1 MNDSIPHT
9 EGHSM
14 SRTPLLPL
22 ILTLII
28 TRTAVAQQMPP
39 DADGC
44 KDVFV
49 SRLAGY
55 FINNCDQK
63 DFDAHHFM
71 ANTDNDT
78 VVEGKII
85 ETRYLQ
91 PEDANPNS
99 PLKVERNYQ
108 NALEAGGWT
117 ILYKSDSEITAK
129 QIKNGKERW
138 VELSYN
144 TGNDYTIDV
153 AEKAGM
159 QQSVVAADDM
169 ATALNRNGSISLHIN
184 FDTGKSTIKPD
195 SLPIIDKIVA
205 TMKGNGS
212 LNISVEGYTDNIGT
226 PQSNMALSLS
236 RAKAVVSAVSAGG
249 VAASRMTAVGHG
261 QDNPVADND
270 TEDGRAQNRRVVLVK
285 K

>member
-1 MNDSIPHT
+1 
-9 EGHSM
+9 
-14 SRTPLLPL
+14 
-22 ILTLII
+22 
-28 TRTAVAQQMPP
+28 VPP

-55 FINNCDQK
+55 SIVSCDQT

-71 ANTDNDT
+71 ARTDDEEA
-78 VVEGKII
+78 VVEGKIV
-85 ETRYLQ
+85 ENNYAQ
-91 PEDANPNS
+91 PEDATPNS

-117 ILYKSDSEITAK
+117 ILYKSEGDITAK
-129 QIKNGKERW
+129 QVKDGKERW
-138 VELSYN
+138 VELNANY
-144 TGNDYTIDV
+144 GNSYTITV

-159 QQSVVAADDM
+159 QQSVVTADDM

-184 FDTGKSTIKPD
+184 FDPGKSSIRPD
-195 SLPIIDKIVA
+195 SLPIIDQIVA
-205 TMKGNGS
+205 TMKRNGS
-212 LNISVEGYTDNIGT
+212 LNLSVEGYTDNIGT
-226 PQSNMALSLS
+226 PQSNIALSLA
-236 RAKAVVSAVSAGG
+236 RAKSVVTAVTAAG
-249 VAASRMTAVGHG
+249 VTSSRLTAVGHG

-270 TEDGRAQNRRVVLVK
+270 TEDGRAQNRRVVLIK